1 MFKKKYI
8 AVSLLKENESYSVLK
23 IIRFNPLNPIIKGKR
38 IDTKNPTFSKG
49 LKTFF
54 YLDNKGNQL
63 SFNSIEISNMDTK
76 IIDDILSKKVIS
88 ELTKDMSG
96 SDFRKKIIDMLTGGL
111 IGGLIS
117 FIISAFLFGGIVV

>member
-8 AVSLLKENESYSVLK
+8 AVLLLKEKGSYSVSRIL
-23 IIRFNPLNPIIKGKR
+23 RFNPLKPIINGKR
-38 IDTKNPTFSKG
+38 IDTDNPTFSKR

-54 YLDNKGNQL
+54 YLDSKGNQL

-96 SDFRKKIIDMLTGGL
+96 SDFRKKIIDMITGAL
-111 IGGLIS
+111 IGGLTT
-117 FIISAFLFGGIVV
+117 FIIAGFVFGGFAV